1 MSISAV
7 APFEFSLEGV
17 FVGAGSVCASGTSML
32 PKMAV

>member
-1 MSISAV
+1 MSISAM

-17 FVGAGSVCASGTSML
+17 SVGAGSVCSAGISML